1 METCPGEGVV
11 VKEKFPNS
19 RNPSHRRVCG
29 QFWNLTGQYNQEDK
43 KNNPQNMRLNAT
55 PSGEVAQTLV
65 SATSERGATQGGL
78 GCMLRVRTRPECPE
92 DNLRELM

>member
-1 METCPGEGVV
+1 MDSFGISQGNIT
-11 VKEKFPNS
+11 
-19 RNPSHRRVCG
+19 RRI
-29 QFWNLTGQYNQEDK
+29 K